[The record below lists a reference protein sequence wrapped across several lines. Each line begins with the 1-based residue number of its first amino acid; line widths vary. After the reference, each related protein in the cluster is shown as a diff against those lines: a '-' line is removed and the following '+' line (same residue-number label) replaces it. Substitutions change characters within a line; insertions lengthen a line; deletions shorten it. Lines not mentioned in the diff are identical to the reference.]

1 MLTWTYKRHSLR
13 DILRSTTKLRKG
25 SVKTM
30 KHYLKPYWPF
40 ILLAVFSVSVAAGAT
55 LAQPQIFQIIINDG
69 IAATGGANQA
79 IIRDYGIVLIVIG
92 VVGLAAG
99 MLNTIISAKIAV
111 GITTTLR
118 EEAFAKI
125 QTFSYANID
134 AFSTSN
140 LVVRLTNDMTQ
151 IQNFIMM
158 AVQSLLQ
165 VPIILGGSIWLA
177 LRLLPDL
184 WWVIVV
190 LIVTVLLLLAIA
202 MTRAVPFFKKLQIN
216 LDQVNTIIKENFE
229 GVRVVKSFVQEEYE
243 NKRFMTSST
252 SLSKIT
258 ISIGYIFSTVIPL
271 FMLFANLAS
280 VGAIYVAS
288 DAALTDPAVVGSIV
302 SFISYLFQIM
312 AALILA
318 GTLLITVSRAMVSI
332 RRVKEI
338 LHTEP
343 SIVYGSETLPAVHG
357 AVTFDNV
364 SFAYPNDDVLTLKN
378 VSFQVNPGEF
388 VGIIGATGSGKTTLV
403 QLLARLYDPSKGSI
417 YLDDVPLTALSKKTL
432 RNTIAIVLQQ
442 AMLFSGTVRQNIQ
455 HGKLSATD
463 DEVERAAGLAQASEF
478 IERLQG
484 RYDADVLQRGS
495 NFSGGQKQRIS
506 LARGIVNNPKVLIL
520 DDSTSA
526 LDARSEM
533 RVREALDS
541 EFMRTTTFMIAQKIT
556 SVLHADKIIVLDEGQ
571 VSAVGTHEELMKIS
585 LVYQEIYATQID
597 QGGEA
602 HV

>member
-1 MLTWTYKRHSLR
+1 
-13 DILRSTTKLRKG
+13 
-25 SVKTM
+25 M

-571 VSAVGTHEELMKIS
+571 VSAVGTHEELMKKS

>member
-1 MLTWTYKRHSLR
+1 
-13 DILRSTTKLRKG
+13 
-25 SVKTM
+25 M